1 MGNSKKVLI
10 KSSRNPGGQL
20 QKNLYQY
27 RGYIFFW
34 KKVCFYFVRPGI
46 SAALATLENIKISN
60 LIWKNVLVSTGD
72 VVLFLW
78 KLTRRRKSFFKF
90 NYRVLVKKSV
100 SHYKRRVLLL
110 VTITICH
117 HSKNYNWMYISVIQ
131 YLLLPVLMQ

>member
-20 QKNLYQY
+20 
-27 RGYIFFW
+27 YINIGGTFFSG
-34 KKVCFYFVRPGI
+34 K
-46 SAALATLENIKISN
+46 S
-60 LIWKNVLVSTGD
+60 
-72 VVLFLW
+72 LFLLCSSW
-78 KLTRRRKSFFKF
+78 HIYCFNNFRKYQNFKFDMKKCFSINWWCCFISMKTHKKKKKFFKF